1 MIIYNIDWDID
12 NLDKEEDE
20 DDDLILPNEVELS
33 NNTDEDMIADILSDM
48 YGFCI
53 NSFMVK
59 K

>member
-12 NLDKEEDE
+12 NLDEE
-20 DDDLILPNEVELS
+20 DDLILPNEVELS